1 DIIIPSDRIQ
11 RLNGRRYLLMHELH
25 MHEADNLRISL
36 SVVLVVVLS
45 FACACVASRGGLLH
59 QVSAQRIDITILR
72 RVGPRA
78 NLMLVQ
84 IGKQQLLLG
93 VTPQQINTLHTLSD
107 VDIAHSSDPNTASA
121 HSAPSSSPLNTIPEA
136 EQSRSALSSFKQFL
150 QRSQSTQ
157 HHGSR

>member
-1 DIIIPSDRIQ
+1 MQ
-11 RLNGRRYLLMHELH
+11 
-25 MHEADNLRISL
+25 EADILRISL
-36 SVVLVVVLS
+36 SLVLIVGLI
-45 FACACVASRGGLLH
+45 FASAWVAKRGGLLRH
-59 QVSAQRIDITILR
+59 KSAQRIEILSSQ